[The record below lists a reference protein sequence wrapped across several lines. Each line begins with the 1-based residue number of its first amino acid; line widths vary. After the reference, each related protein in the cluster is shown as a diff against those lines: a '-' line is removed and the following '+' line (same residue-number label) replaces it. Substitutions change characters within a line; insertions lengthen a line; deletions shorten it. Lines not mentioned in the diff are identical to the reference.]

1 MKKVLIVGFF
11 HPYTRPGGSFRVLP
25 LMKRLPEF
33 GWEPVILTPGLLGKY
48 DLPYRVVGTDYR
60 SIFHFWQRL
69 FRFNENE
76 TFKQQVQSHLGS
88 ASRSNIVE
96 FISNRIGEVIT
107 YPDPNR
113 GWKEFALEAGRKLLK
128 EEKFDLLFSCHPTI
142 SHIVSHQLKSEF
154 GIPWIADLPD
164 LWSRNHNY
172 RYSPVRRWLDR
183 RLEKATFENADMMTT
198 VSEPWAQTL
207 REIHKHNKVLS
218 IQHGF
223 PPEEL
228 NDPPGPLTPKFTV
241 TYTGTFYPEGQDL
254 TVFFAAVRQLID
266 EGKIPGDN
274 IDIRFYG
281 APMARIEHA
290 LREYGLTAQARQYG
304 PVPRAE
310 AVQKQSE
317 TQLLLFAKWKT
328 GNEAGWYS
336 GKIYEYLA
344 AGRPILA
351 VDGRPDVVSE
361 LLRETGAGID
371 APDVESVKREL
382 SAMYREYETSGKV
395 LYHGKLSE
403 IMKYSHVEMTR
414 QFAGLFDSLRKQ

>member
-1 MKKVLIVGFF
+1 MNKVLIVGFF

-33 GWEPVILTPGLLGKY
+33 GWDPVILTPGLLGEH
-48 DLPYRVVGTDYR
+48 DLPYRVIGTDYH

-69 FRFNENE
+69 FRFNEKE

-88 ASRSNIVE
+88 ASRSGIVE

-128 EEKFDLLFSCHPTI
+128 EEKFDLLFSCHPTV
-142 SHIVSHQLKSEF
+142 SHIIAHQLKSEF

-164 LWSRNHNY
+164 LWSKNHNY
-172 RYSPVRRWLDR
+172 RYSPLRRSLDR
-183 RLEKATFENADMMTT
+183 RLEKATFKNADLMTT

-207 REIHKHNKVLS
+207 REIHKGKKVLS

-228 NDPPGPLTPKFTV
+228 NDPAGPLTSKFTI
-241 TYTGTFYPEGQDL
+241 TYTGAFYQEGQDL
-254 TVFFAAVRQLID
+254 RALFSAVRQLID
-266 EGKIPGDN
+266 GNNIPADRFE
-274 IDIRFYG
+274 IRFYG
-281 APMARIEHA
+281 SPVATIERAFH
-290 LREYGLTAQARQYG
+290 EYGLAAQARQYG
-304 PVPRAE
+304 PIPRSE
-310 AVQKQSE
+310 AVQRQGE
-317 TQLLLFAKWKT
+317 TQVLLFAKWKT

-351 VDGRPDVVSE
+351 VGGRPDVVSE
-361 LLRETGAGID
+361 LLRETGAGVD
-371 APDVESVKREL
+371 ALDVESAKREL
-382 SAMYREYETSGKV
+382 LTMYREYEASGKAA
-395 LYHGKLSE
+395 YHGTISE
-403 IMKYSHVEMTR
+403 IKKYSHVEMTR
-414 QFAGLFDSLRKQ
+414 QFAELFDSLRHS